1 MRQWCGKTAPVPTCY
16 GIVNILFTDLE
27 RAHQSAASTPTLATH
42 TCGSRAVPPS
52 LGPLRSHD
60 TPLRERHMRAREAVP
75 NAPLNA
81 RAHHPRLPALTG
93 TASGMEPL
101 EGPEK
106 RDARGGQ
113 NCARDTS
120 QKGVNPP
127 DGQVVQAG
135 ASGKG
140 G

>member
-1 MRQWCGKTAPVPTCY
+1 
-16 GIVNILFTDLE
+16 
-27 RAHQSAASTPTLATH
+27 
-42 TCGSRAVPPS
+42 
-52 LGPLRSHD
+52 
-60 TPLRERHMRAREAVP
+60 MRAREAVP
-75 NAPLNA
+75 NALLSA

-93 TASGMEPL
+93 TACGLEPP

-127 DGQVVQAG
+127 GGQVLQAG
-135 ASGKG
+135 VSGKG
-140 G
+140 GE